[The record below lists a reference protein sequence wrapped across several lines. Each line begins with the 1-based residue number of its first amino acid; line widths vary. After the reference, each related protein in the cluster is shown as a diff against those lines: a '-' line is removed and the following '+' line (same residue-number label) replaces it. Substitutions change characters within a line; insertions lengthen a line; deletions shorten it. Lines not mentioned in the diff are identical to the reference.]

1 MTGFD
6 AIKKVKTELDSAELS
21 LTGGIYQ
28 FSKPID
34 VEEDEF
40 IEINVLAIP
49 NVILQLANV
58 NVNIFV
64 KDIVVGTPNNG
75 RLKQLVNEIIQI
87 LPVSRSNEDIHI
99 FLGDTAIIPDI
110 ENNRHYVN
118 LQLQVVMLNN

>member
-40 IEINVLAIP
+40 IEINALTVPEA
-49 NVILQLANV
+49 ILQIANV
-58 NVNIFV
+58 NVNIYV
-64 KDIVVGTPNNG
+64 KDIVVGTPDNG
-75 RLKQLVNEIIQI
+75 RLETLLNEVKAVF
-87 LPVSRSNEDIHI
+87 PVSRSDENIHI
-99 FLGDTAIIPDI
+99 FLGDTAIIVDVD
-110 ENNRHYVN
+110 NNRHYVN
-118 LQLQVVMLNN
+118 LRLQVNMLN

>member
-40 IEINVLAIP
+40 IEINALTVPEA
-49 NVILQLANV
+49 ILQIANV
-58 NVNIFV
+58 NVNIYV
-64 KDIVVGTPNNG
+64 KDIVVGT
-75 RLKQLVNEIIQI
+75 RLETLLNEVKAVF
-87 LPVSRSNEDIHI
+87 PVSRSDENIHI
-99 FLGDTAIIPDI
+99 FLGDTAIIVDVD
-110 ENNRHYVN
+110 NNRHYVN
-118 LQLQVVMLNN
+118 LRLQVNMLN

>member
-40 IEINVLAIP
+40 IEINALTVPEA
-49 NVILQLANV
+49 ILQIANV
-58 NVNIFV
+58 NVNIYV
-64 KDIVVGTPNNG
+64 KDIVVGTPDNG
-75 RLKQLVNEIIQI
+75 RLETLLNEVKAVF
-87 LPVSRSNEDIHI
+87 PVSRSDENIHI
-99 FLGDTAIIPDI
+99 FPGDTAIIVDVD
-110 ENNRHYVN
+110 NNRHYVN
-118 LQLQVVMLNN
+118 LRLQVNMLN